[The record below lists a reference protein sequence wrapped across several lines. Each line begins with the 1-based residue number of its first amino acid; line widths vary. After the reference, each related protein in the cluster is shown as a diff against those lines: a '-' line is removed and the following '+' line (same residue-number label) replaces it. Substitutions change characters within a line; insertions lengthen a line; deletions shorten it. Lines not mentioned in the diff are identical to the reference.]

1 MGEEQDIPRKLEY
14 ESLAEYDAFR
24 NPSIVEEQP
33 FYYKGMSRSEYERNS
48 HISIRTC
55 HRFMKVHMFR
65 SGSSRGISR
74 SFGQHPKIQNKSFF
88 LNEPQYL

>member
-33 FYYKGMSRSEYERNS
+33 FYYKGKCFCVFVFLLAYLNQNLSSFYE
-48 HISIRTC
+48 
-55 HRFMKVHMFR
+55 
-65 SGSSRGISR
+65 GSYVPLWKQSWY
-74 SFGQHPKIQNKSFF
+74 Q
-88 LNEPQYL
+88 

>member
-33 FYYKGMSRSEYERNS
+33 FYYKGMSRSEYEKELAYLNQNLS
-48 HISIRTC
+48 SFYEGSYVPLWKQSVNC
-55 HRFMKVHMFR
+55 NLRFHTR
-65 SGSSRGISR
+65 HLR
-74 SFGQHPKIQNKSFF
+74 
-88 LNEPQYL
+88 LL

>member
-33 FYYKGMSRSEYERNS
+33 FYYKGMSRSEYEKELAYLNQNLS
-48 HISIRTC
+48 S
-55 HRFMKVHMFR
+55 FYE
-65 SGSSRGISR
+65 GSYVRLWKQSWY
-74 SFGQHPKIQNKSFF
+74 Q
-88 LNEPQYL
+88 

>member
-33 FYYKGMSRSEYERNS
+33 FYYKGMSRSEYEKELAYLNQNLSSFYEGSYVPLWKQSWYQLASTRRYKIS
-48 HISIRTC
+48 H
-55 HRFMKVHMFR
+55 
-65 SGSSRGISR
+65 
-74 SFGQHPKIQNKSFF
+74 FF
-88 LNEPQYL
+88 

>member
-33 FYYKGMSRSEYERNS
+33 FYYKGMSRSEYEKELAYLNQNLSWFICSALEAVVVSVGALASTRRYKIS
-48 HISIRTC
+48 H
-55 HRFMKVHMFR
+55 
-65 SGSSRGISR
+65 
-74 SFGQHPKIQNKSFF
+74 FF
-88 LNEPQYL
+88 

>member
-33 FYYKGMSRSEYERNS
+33 CYYKGMSRSEYEKELAYLNQNLS
-48 HISIRTC
+48 S
-55 HRFMKVHMFR
+55 FYE
-65 SGSSRGISR
+65 GSYVPLWKQSWY
-74 SFGQHPKIQNKSFF
+74 Q
-88 LNEPQYL
+88 

>member
-33 FYYKGMSRSEYERNS
+33 FYYKGMSRSEYEKELAYLNQNLS
-48 HISIRTC
+48 S
-55 HRFMKVHMFR
+55 FYE
-65 SGSSRGISR
+65 GSYVPLWKQSCY
-74 SFGQHPKIQNKSFF
+74 Q
-88 LNEPQYL
+88 

>member
-33 FYYKGMSRSEYERNS
+33 FYYKGMSRSEYEKELAYLNQNLS
-48 HISIRTC
+48 SFYEGSYVPLWKQSWYQFYIS
-55 HRFMKVHMFR
+55 VWY
-65 SGSSRGISR
+65 
-74 SFGQHPKIQNKSFF
+74 
-88 LNEPQYL
+88 NEL

>member
-33 FYYKGMSRSEYERNS
+33 FYYKGMSRSEYEKELAYLNQNLSSFICSALEAVVVSVGALASTRRYKIS
-48 HISIRTC
+48 H
-55 HRFMKVHMFR
+55 
-65 SGSSRGISR
+65 
-74 SFGQHPKIQNKSFF
+74 FF
-88 LNEPQYL
+88 

>member
-33 FYYKGMSRSEYERNS
+33 FYYKGMSRSEYEKELAYLNQNLS
-48 HISIRTC
+48 S
-55 HRFMKVHMFR
+55 FYE
-65 SGSSRGISR
+65 GSYVPLWKQSWY
-74 SFGQHPKIQNKSFF
+74 QLELWPAPEDTK
-88 LNEPQYL
+88 

>member
-33 FYYKGMSRSEYERNS
+33 FYYKGMSRSEYEKELAYLNQNLS
-48 HISIRTC
+48 SLYE
-55 HRFMKVHMFR
+55 
-65 SGSSRGISR
+65 GSYVPIWKQSWY
-74 SFGQHPKIQNKSFF
+74 Q
-88 LNEPQYL
+88 

>member
-33 FYYKGMSRSEYERNS
+33 FYYKGMSRSEYEKELAYLNQNLS
-48 HISIRTC
+48 S
-55 HRFMKVHMFR
+55 FYE
-65 SGSSRGISR
+65 GSYVPLWKQSWY
-74 SFGQHPKIQNKSFF
+74 QQELWPAPEDTK
-88 LNEPQYL
+88 

>member
-33 FYYKGMSRSEYERNS
+33 FYYKGMSRSEYEKELAYLNQNLS
-48 HISIRTC
+48 S
-55 HRFMKVHMFR
+55 FYE
-65 SGSSRGISR
+65 GSYVPLWKQSWYCLLYTSDAADE
-74 SFGQHPKIQNKSFF
+74 
-88 LNEPQYL
+88 L

>member
-33 FYYKGMSRSEYERNS
+33 FYYKGMSRSEYEKELAYLNQNLS
-48 HISIRTC
+48 S
-55 HRFMKVHMFR
+55 FYE
-65 SGSSRGISR
+65 GSYVPLWK
-74 SFGQHPKIQNKSFF
+74 QLWYQ
-88 LNEPQYL
+88 

>member
-33 FYYKGMSRSEYERNS
+33 FYYKGMSRSEYE
-48 HISIRTC
+48 
-55 HRFMKVHMFR
+55 K
-65 SGSSRGISR
+65 
-74 SFGQHPKIQNKSFF
+74 
-88 LNEPQYL
+88 

>member
-33 FYYKGMSRSEYERNS
+33 FYYKGMSRSEYEKELAYLN
-48 HISIRTC
+48 HE
-55 HRFMKVHMFR
+55 
-65 SGSSRGISR
+65 GSYVPLWKQSWY
-74 SFGQHPKIQNKSFF
+74 Q
-88 LNEPQYL
+88 